1 MQERRLKLFDVFDVN
16 NTKAVFDHIRNLLMC
31 ALLIAAG
38 VFEGQQR
45 IGLISDFNTSP
56 FVGWGLIF
64 IGVVL
69 ALINLRVGLS
79 QLSKLAYHR
88 LWMALVLAAY
98 VVASVRAVV
107 VLTAFRSCT

>member
-1 MQERRLKLFDVFDVN
+1 MQERRLKLLDVFDVN
-16 NTKAVFDHIRNLLMC
+16 NTKAVFDHIRNVLMC

-38 VFEGQQR
+38 VFEGRER
-45 IGLISDFNTSP
+45 IGLIADFN

-98 VVASVRAVV
+98 VTASVRAVV